1 MKRILSVA
9 FVLFVVVWLSAMVVY
24 NPNTAQSRPIEPM
37 TPEITIYRVEM
48 EDGTQ
53 MRCAVTT
60 WYTNLSIDCNW
71 PQGAR

>member
-1 MKRILSVA
+1 MKDGTWFLAVVLAVA
-9 FVLFVVVWLSAMVVY
+9 AVGAIGSALSA
-24 NPNTAQSRPIEPM
+24 QRPIEPM

-71 PQGAR
+71 PAIK